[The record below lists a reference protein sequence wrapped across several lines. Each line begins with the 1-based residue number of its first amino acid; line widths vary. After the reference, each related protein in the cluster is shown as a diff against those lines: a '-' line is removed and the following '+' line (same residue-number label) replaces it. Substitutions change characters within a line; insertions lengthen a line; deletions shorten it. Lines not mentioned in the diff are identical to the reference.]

1 MIRVQLY
8 ENAIVVDG
16 HARRNT
22 NGAAECCAAV
32 SAAMQTALAYYDIC
46 GYRRDDITSPYQDHG
61 GHMVIYTDHIKGN
74 DNRMILALTDIL
86 QAQAETWPDEMR
98 IEVMAED
105 DYEPED

>member
-8 ENAIVVDG
+8 ENAIAIDG
-16 HARRNT
+16 HAKRET
-22 NGAAECCAAV
+22 CAAV

-46 GYRRDDITSPYQDHG
+46 GYSRKDITSPYQDHG

-86 QAQAETWPDEMR
+86 QAQADTWPDEMR
-98 IEVMAED
+98 IEVMED
-105 DYEPED
+105 PRPED